1 MSRTGRPPT
10 TGSKLGLDDPL
21 KSEFADYLAAKDD
34 ASIKTVVHRAIRAYM
49 AADLKANPG
58 FQERFDELQQARREA
73 RNGRNGLRVVKPDKG
88 C

>member
-10 TGSKLGLDDPL
+10 TGSKLGLDEPL

-49 AADLKANPG
+49 KADLDANQG
-58 FQERFDELQQARREA
+58 LKERYEGLRRFH
-73 RNGRNGLRVVKPDKG
+73 RNGGTANVRLIKPPEKA